1 MSQVQVVSNAQAWSS
16 SALGCGPVEPVV
28 SRASSSSS
36 SSSSTG
42 SKLRHRSRVQENN
55 NSSSGGGSNKGKE
68 VQPTTDEN
76 ALRDESKA
84 ARRLLQKK
92 QDAIMTLAQE
102 RFGSEAQAK
111 QEVLHAYAKLA
122 VKWFQKTTEGQ
133 TFDAKKVEK
142 QIQQTLEVFSNFLK
156 EWRMDY
162 LLLPALIYVERY
174 FKVLGSIS
182 YQYVFDLFLT
192 AVVLS
197 IKFWHDP
204 VIANTT
210 FSKIFDIPT
219 NVLTFNELNFLYAV
233 DYNLVLDQEHVQIF
247 TRRLVF

>member
-1 MSQVQVVSNAQAWSS
+1 MSQVQVVSNAQAWNS
-16 SALGCGPVEPVV
+16 SALGCGPVETVV
-28 SRASSSSS
+28 SRVSSS
-36 SSSSTG
+36 SSSST
-42 SKLRHRSRVQENN
+42 SRLRHRSRVQENN
-55 NSSSGGGSNKGKE
+55 NSGSSSSSNKEKE
-68 VQPTTDEN
+68 VQPTTDER

-102 RFGSEAQAK
+102 RFGTEAQAK

-162 LLLPALIYVERY
+162 LLLPGTALA
-174 FKVLGSIS
+174 STS
-182 YQYVFDLFLT
+182 
-192 AVVLS
+192 LS
-197 IKFWHDP
+197 FFFALCRFRSS
-204 VIANTT
+204 VA
-210 FSKIFDIPT
+210 FA
-219 NVLTFNELNFLYAV
+219 L
-233 DYNLVLDQEHVQIF
+233 
-247 TRRLVF
+247 

>member
-1 MSQVQVVSNAQAWSS
+1 MSQVQVVSNAQAWNS
-16 SALGCGPVEPVV
+16 SALGCGPVETVV
-28 SRASSSSS
+28 SRVSSS
-36 SSSSTG
+36 SSSST

-55 NSSSGGGSNKGKE
+55 NNSGSSSNKEKE
-68 VQPTTDEN
+68 VQPTTDER

-102 RFGSEAQAK
+102 RFGTEAQAK

-233 DYNLVLDQEHVQIF
+233 DYNLVLDQEHVQVF

>member
-1 MSQVQVVSNAQAWSS
+1 MSQVQVVSNTQAWNS

-28 SRASSSSS
+28 SRVSS
-36 SSSSTG
+36 SSSSTAG
-42 SKLRHRSRVQENN
+42 GVSKLRHRSRVQENN
-55 NSSSGGGSNKGKE
+55 NSSSNKEKE
-68 VQPTTDEN
+68 VQPTTDER

-102 RFGSEAQAK
+102 RFGNEAQAK

-122 VKWFQKTTEGQ
+122 VKWFQKTAEGQ

-156 EWRMDY
+156 EWHMDY

-174 FKVLGSIS
+174 FRVLGSIS
-182 YQYVFDLFLT
+182 HQYVFDLFLT
-192 AVVLS
+192 GVVLS

-233 DYNLVLDQEHVQIF
+233 DYNLVLDQEHVQVF

>member
-1 MSQVQVVSNAQAWSS
+1 MSQVQVVSNAQAWNS
-16 SALGCGPVEPVV
+16 SALGCGPVETVV
-28 SRASSSSS
+28 SRVSSS
-36 SSSSTG
+36 SSSST

-55 NSSSGGGSNKGKE
+55 NNNSGSSNKEKE
-68 VQPTTDEN
+68 VQPTTDER

-102 RFGSEAQAK
+102 RFGTEAQAK

-233 DYNLVLDQEHVQIF
+233 DYNLVLDQEHVQVF

>member
-1 MSQVQVVSNAQAWSS
+1 MSQVQVVSNAQAWNS

-28 SRASSSSS
+28 SRVSSS
-36 SSSSTG
+36 SSSSTN
-42 SKLRHRSRVQENN
+42 SRLRHRSRVQENN
-55 NSSSGGGSNKGKE
+55 NNSASSSNKEKE
-68 VQPTTDEN
+68 VQPTTDER

-102 RFGSEAQAK
+102 RFGTEAQAK

-233 DYNLVLDQEHVQIF
+233 DYNLVLDQEHVQVF